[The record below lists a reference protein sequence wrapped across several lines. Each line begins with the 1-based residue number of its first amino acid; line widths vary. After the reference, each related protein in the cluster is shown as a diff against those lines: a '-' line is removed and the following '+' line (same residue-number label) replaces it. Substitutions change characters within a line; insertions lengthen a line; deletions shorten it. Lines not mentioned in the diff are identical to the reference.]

1 MMTLSMHAIIGSK
14 SSSTVPSSLLGLLS
28 NVTETSLP
36 PNGHHV
42 DMSGSILLSLGDDS
56 VDMLAMPLSVKHTQ
70 ETPLQAQVG
79 GSWF

>member
-1 MMTLSMHAIIGSK
+1 MTLSMRIILGSK
-14 SSSTVPSSLLGLLS
+14 SSSPVPCSLLGPLS

-56 VDMLAMPLSVKHTQ
+56 VMS
-70 ETPLQAQVG
+70 
-79 GSWF
+79 